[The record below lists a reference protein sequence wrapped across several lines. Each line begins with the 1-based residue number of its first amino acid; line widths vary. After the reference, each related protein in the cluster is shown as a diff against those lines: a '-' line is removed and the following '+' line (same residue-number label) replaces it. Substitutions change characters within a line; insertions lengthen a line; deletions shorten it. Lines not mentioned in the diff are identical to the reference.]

1 MIINRLIIE
10 EGIDKSDDI
19 FSKNSNLIL
28 SDVNSK
34 GKSTFLRLIFY
45 ALGYQIPNMKG
56 LDFNQLY
63 TEIHITEKNMK
74 YILKRSGDHL
84 ILKNNNSELNFL
96 LPNEHNAML
105 SYIFQYENISVIKN
119 LLGII
124 YIDQDKGWSLLNRGV
139 VIGKIK
145 FNIEELLLGLKNINC
160 DKLLAEREKLIDEKK
175 KYESLVEINELSE
188 QAYKENGDIFISDFE
203 NKICSNIKLAKVKIK
218 EIQEDIK
225 SIESILKKEKDLFEF
240 INQMNIVVEKD
251 GVTIPVTKDTV
262 KWANES
268 HDFLRARKSLLLV
281 ELNKEKYNIAKLNDQ
296 LTQYYSN
303 NSLLNKLSGESQDIV
318 INRKLSEFYVDQD
331 MLTSLINKNSK
342 ELKKINKTLKS
353 IIKTNNIFITKI
365 YEHVYE
371 YANKLGISDKMVNK
385 EDFIFTSDL
394 KTMSGAI
401 LQKMVFAFKLAFLK
415 VIEEELNTKL
425 FMVIDSP
432 RSKELDD
439 KNFKLLENLIC
450 EELKDNQFFVASIY
464 NFKVDNVIKIS
475 QKAIEKRN

>member
-251 GVTIPVTKDTV
+251 GVTIPVTKDTI

-303 NSLLNKLSGESQDIV
+303 NSLLNKLSGESQEIV

-371 YANKLGISDKMVNK
+371 CANKLGISDKMVNK

-464 NFKVDNVIKIS
+464 NFKVDNVVKIS

>member
-1 MIINRLIIE
+1 M
-10 EGIDKSDDI
+10 
-19 FSKNSNLIL
+19 
-28 SDVNSK
+28 
-34 GKSTFLRLIFY
+34 
-45 ALGYQIPNMKG
+45 
-56 LDFNQLY
+56 
-63 TEIHITEKNMK
+63 
-74 YILKRSGDHL
+74 
-84 ILKNNNSELNFL
+84 
-96 LPNEHNAML
+96 
-105 SYIFQYENISVIKN
+105 IKN

-251 GVTIPVTKDTV
+251 GVTIPVTKDTI

-303 NSLLNKLSGESQDIV
+303 NSLLNKLSGESQEIV

>member
-160 DKLLAEREKLIDEKK
+160 DKLFAEREKLIDEKK

-251 GVTIPVTKDTV
+251 GVTIPVTKDTI

-303 NSLLNKLSGESQDIV
+303 NSLLNKLSGESQEIV

-371 YANKLGISDKMVNK
+371 YANKLRISDKMVNK

>member
-45 ALGYQIPNMKG
+45 ALGYQIPKMKG

-251 GVTIPVTKDTV
+251 GVTIPVTKDTI

>member
-251 GVTIPVTKDTV
+251 GVTIPVTKDTI

-303 NSLLNKLSGESQDIV
+303 NSLLNKLSGESQEIV

-371 YANKLGISDKMVNK
+371 YANKLGILDKMVNK

>member
-251 GVTIPVTKDTV
+251 GVTIPVTKDTI

>member
-251 GVTIPVTKDTV
+251 GVTIPVTKDTI

-303 NSLLNKLSGESQDIV
+303 NSLLNKLSGESQEIV

>member
-251 GVTIPVTKDTV
+251 GVTIPVTKDTI

-303 NSLLNKLSGESQDIV
+303 NSLLNKLSGESQEIV

-464 NFKVDNVIKIS
+464 NFKVDNVVKIS